1 MAKKGIIQVYGVDGN
16 DIALFSFDLE
26 RHKEHE
32 ATAIVENAIEAAY
45 QKDEEGKLEDRDVL
59 TEAVEQ
65 LEQNFGIERI
75 FAAIANTDR
84 L

>member
-1 MAKKGIIQVYGVDGN
+1 V
-16 DIALFSFDLE
+16 S
-26 RHKEHE
+26 
-32 ATAIVENAIEAAY
+32 NAVEAAY
-45 QKDEEGKLEDRDVL
+45 QKDEAGELEDRDVL

>member
-1 MAKKGIIQVYGVDGN
+1 MNKGTIQLYGVDGQ
-16 DIALFSFDLE
+16 DIALFSFDLDKHTE
-26 RHKEHE
+26 EN
-32 ATAIVENAIEAAY
+32 ATAIVNNAVEAAY
-45 QKDEEGKLEDRDVL
+45 QKDEAGELEDGDVL
-59 TEAVEQ
+59 SEAVEQ

>member
-1 MAKKGIIQVYGVDGN
+1 M
-16 DIALFSFDLE
+16 S
-26 RHKEHE
+26 
-32 ATAIVENAIEAAY
+32 NAVEAAY
-45 QKDEEGKLEDRDVL
+45 QKDEAGELEDGDVL
-59 TEAVEQ
+59 SEAVEQ